1 MRSCVGVTGATGYK
15 KIGQRKANFG
25 FLLDCEEE
33 KKI

>member
-1 MRSCVGVTGATGYK
+1 MRSCVGVTGATGYE
-15 KIGQRKANFG
+15 KIGQRKANF